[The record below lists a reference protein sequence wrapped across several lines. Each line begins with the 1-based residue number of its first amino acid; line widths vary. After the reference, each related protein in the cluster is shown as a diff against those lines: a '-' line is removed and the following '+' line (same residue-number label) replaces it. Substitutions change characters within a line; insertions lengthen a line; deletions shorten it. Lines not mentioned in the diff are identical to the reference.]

1 MGRKKPFQGERQSN
15 RGKDK
20 RHKMKGKSLETFTE
34 ELQEVLEGEC
44 PGLSHL

>member
-1 MGRKKPFQGERQSN
+1 MN

-34 ELQEVLEGEC
+34 EMQEVLAGGC
-44 PGLSHL
+44 AVSVRAVSAARYIGS